1 MTSRVGLGDHEEA
14 TEQAAGRPKR
24 IRPAGTKRY
33 AGQVES
39 ALLSSDE
46 LSSGQGLRTTGSLF

>member
-1 MTSRVGLGDHEEA
+1 MAPLTIAIFKGPGADQA
-14 TEQAAGRPKR
+14 PMQAAGRPKR

-39 ALLSSDE
+39 ALH
-46 LSSGQGLRTTGSLF
+46 

>member
-1 MTSRVGLGDHEEA
+1 MTARTGLGGDVEVA
-14 TEQAAGRPKR
+14 MQAAGRPKR

-39 ALLSSDE
+39 A
-46 LSSGQGLRTTGSLF
+46 FH

>member
-1 MTSRVGLGDHEEA
+1 MTSRVRLGDDEEA

-39 ALLSSDE
+39 ALHE
-46 LSSGQGLRTTGSLF
+46 HAEGYSGQGLRTTGSLF